1 MALYVDKE
9 HRSGAALPN
18 ERLLIILKEKRTMI
32 LYSSQDKGHILY
44 GDVSELRN
52 YNGAITSNLK
62 NRFKY

>member
-18 ERLLIILKEKRTMI
+18 ERLLIILKEKKTMI

-52 YNGAITSNLK
+52 YNVTITSNLK
-62 NRFKY
+62 NRLKY